1 MGELES
7 SVSFLS
13 ISLQLAH
20 VSPGAT
26 RLLTWCIISLRTSMG
41 RSSNRSGP
49 SLAFSFPLSDELA
62 ASLGGRGAG
71 AHAMGAS
78 EPLSRWLTGTS
89 WNDTAGNAT
98 HDAGDAGGGN
108 SSSEGSGEHVL
119 GVPGDEGGEEAMLC
133 RDGHVSPGR
142 GDMNAHGVQT
152 TEEAGD
158 SAASG
163 GAARRECF
171 VERRVRGRC

>member
-1 MGELES
+1 
-7 SVSFLS
+7 
-13 ISLQLAH
+13 
-20 VSPGAT
+20 
-26 RLLTWCIISLRTSMG
+26 MG
-41 RSSNRSGP
+41 RSSSRSGP

-62 ASLGGRGAG
+62 VSLGEGGAG
-71 AHAMGAS
+71 AHAMGAL

-89 WNDTAGNAT
+89 SDGTSANTT
-98 HDAGDAGGGN
+98 HDAGDAGGSS

-152 TEEAGD
+152 EE
-158 SAASG
+158 SG
-163 GAARRECF
+163 
-171 VERRVRGRC
+171 